1 MLFNSL
7 TFIVFFAVVVAL
19 YWSIRSWNAR
29 KNLLVTASYIFY
41 GAWNPP
47 FAALLFSTTAMDFW
61 LGRQIATAK
70 NLSSHRAWLIGSV
83 CMNLSMLGF
92 FKYGNFLLE
101 NFQWLIARIGII
113 YHPPHLDI
121 LLPVGISFYTFHSL
135 SYTLDIYRG
144 VLQPTRSLR
153 DFVLAVSFFPQLV
166 AGPIVRA
173 GDFLPQLVRPP
184 HLRLGQFLWGL
195 LLMTLG
201 LFEKI
206 VVADTLL
213 SGSADRIFGYGGPL
227 IALDSWIGVLAFA
240 GQIFFDFAGYSTC
253 AIGAALCLGF
263 HLKDNFRFPY
273 AAIGFSDFWRRWHI
287 SLSTFLRDYVYI
299 PLGGNRVGWTR
310 AAINLV
316 IVMFLGGL
324 WHGAAWTF
332 VVWGLLHGFYLVI
345 EHASRALIGERA
357 WTDPFAVKLLLGL
370 VTYGAVCLAW
380 VFFRASDFTI
390 ATRMLRGMFG
400 GHPHG
405 DAILATREML
415 QIGIV
420 TFFMM
425 LAHWSLRE
433 TNIETAVTR
442 LPRWIVTTA
451 WALMACAIILTQG
464 SSNAFIY
471 FQFSAHPSA
480 AAFVLPPTDGS
491 RERPRRSTARVR
503 APDHANSLARHHCY
517 CCVGRYRRCVCLGI
531 LLPFDWLRTHSG

>member
-7 TFIVFFAVVVAL
+7 TFVVFFAVVVTL

-29 KNLLVTASYIFY
+29 KNLLVFASYIFY

-61 LGRQIATAK
+61 LGREMAK
-70 NLSSHRAWLIGSV
+70 AKDQRSRRAWLVASV

-101 NFQWLIARIGII
+101 NFKWLMAQVGVI
-113 YHPPHLDI
+113 YQPPHLDI

-135 SYTLDIYRG
+135 SYTLDIYRR
-144 VLQPTRSLR
+144 VLQPTKSLR
-153 DFVLAVSFFPQLV
+153 DFILAVSFFPQLV

-184 HLRLGQFLWGL
+184 ALRAGQFLWGL
-195 LLMTLG
+195 ALMTLG

-206 VVADTLL
+206 VLADTMLA
-213 SGSADRIFGYGGPL
+213 GSADRIFSYAGPL
-227 IALDSWIGVLAFA
+227 VALDSWLGVMAFA
-240 GQIFFDFAGYSTC
+240 GQIFFDFAGYSIC

-287 SLSTFLRDYVYI
+287 SLSTFLRDYLYI

-332 VVWGLLHGFYLVI
+332 VVWGLLHGSYLVI
-345 EHASRALIGERA
+345 EHALRAFFGNKA
-357 WTDPFAVKLLLGL
+357 WTDTFAVKLLLGL
-370 VTYGAVCLAW
+370 ITYAAVCIAW
-380 VFFRASDFTI
+380 VFFRASNFTI

-400 GHPHG
+400 GHAHG
-405 DAILATREML
+405 DAILSTLEML

-420 TFFMM
+420 TACMI

-433 TNIETAVTR
+433 SNIETAVTR
-442 LPRWIVTTA
+442 LPRWIVTTI
-451 WALMACAIILTQG
+451 WAVMACVIILTQG
-464 SSNAFIY
+464 NSNAFIY
-471 FQFSAHPSA
+471 FQF
-480 AAFVLPPTDGS
+480 
-491 RERPRRSTARVR
+491 
-503 APDHANSLARHHCY
+503 
-517 CCVGRYRRCVCLGI
+517 
-531 LLPFDWLRTHSG
+531 

>member
-7 TFIVFFAVVVAL
+7 TFVVFFALVVTA
-19 YWSIRSWNAR
+19 YWSMRSWTTR
-29 KNLLVTASYIFY
+29 KNLLVVASYIFY

-61 LGRQIATAK
+61 LGRQIGKAK
-70 NLSSHRAWLIGSV
+70 GHRSRKAWLTASV

-92 FKYGNFLLE
+92 FKYGNFLLQ
-101 NFQWLIARIGII
+101 NFQWLIGRIGIV
-113 YHPPHLDI
+113 YQPPHLDI

-144 VLQPTRSLR
+144 VLQPTKSLR

-173 GDFLPQLVRPP
+173 GDFLPQLVRAPG
-184 HLRLGQFLWGL
+184 LRLGQFLWGL

-206 VVADTLL
+206 VLADTML
-213 SGSADRIFGYGGPL
+213 SGSADRVFSYAGPL
-227 IALDSWIGVLAFA
+227 VALDSWLGVMAFA
-240 GQIFFDFAGYSTC
+240 GQIFFDFAGYSIC

-287 SLSTFLRDYVYI
+287 SLSTFLRDYLYI
-299 PLGGNRVGWTR
+299 PLGGNQVRPFR
-310 AAINLV
+310 AALNLV

-332 VVWGLLHGFYLVI
+332 VVWGLLHGSYLVI
-345 EHASRALIGERA
+345 ERVCRGLFEDKTWAGHPITRVLAG
-357 WTDPFAVKLLLGL
+357 FA
-370 VTYGAVCLAW
+370 TYGAVCVAW

-390 ATRMLRGMFG
+390 ASRMLTGMFG
-400 GHPHG
+400 GHAHG
-405 DAILATREML
+405 DAILTTREIL
-415 QIGIV
+415 QIACV
-420 TFFMM
+420 TVGMIAM
-425 LAHWSLRE
+425 HWAMRDNSFE
-433 TNIETAVTR
+433 IAVMR
-442 LPRWIVTTA
+442 LPRWAVTA
-451 WALMACAIILTQG
+451 IWSVMGCAIILTQG

-471 FQFSAHPSA
+471 FQF
-480 AAFVLPPTDGS
+480 
-491 RERPRRSTARVR
+491 
-503 APDHANSLARHHCY
+503 
-517 CCVGRYRRCVCLGI
+517 
-531 LLPFDWLRTHSG
+531 

>member
-7 TFIVFFAVVVAL
+7 TFIVFFVVVVTA
-19 YWSIRSWNAR
+19 YWGMRSWTAR
-29 KNLLVTASYIFY
+29 KNLLVVSSYIFY

-61 LGRQIATAK
+61 LGARIARAK
-70 NLSSHRAWLIGSV
+70 RPHSRKVWLVISV
-83 CMNLSMLGF
+83 AMNLSMLGF

-101 NFQWLIARIGII
+101 NFQWFMARLGVA
-113 YHPPHLDI
+113 YQPPHLDI

-135 SYTLDIYRG
+135 SYTLDVYRG
-144 VLQPTRSLR
+144 VMQPTKSLR
-153 DFVLAVSFFPQLV
+153 DFILAVSFFPQLV

-173 GDFLPQLVRPP
+173 GDFLPQLLAPP
-184 HLRLGQFLWGL
+184 KPQTGRFLWGL
-195 LLMTLG
+195 ALMTLG
-201 LFEKI
+201 LFEK
-206 VVADTLL
+206 VVLADTMLA
-213 SGSADRIFGYGGPL
+213 GSADRIFSYGGPV
-227 IALDSWIGVLAFA
+227 IALDSWLGVMAFA

-287 SLSTFLRDYVYI
+287 SLSTFLRDYLYF
-299 PLGGNRVGWTR
+299 PLGGNRVGWAR

-345 EHASRALIGERA
+345 EHTLRALVGERA
-357 WTDPFAVKLLLGL
+357 WTENFAVKLLLGL
-370 VTYGAVCLAW
+370 VTYAAVCLAW

-390 ATRMLRGMFG
+390 ATRLLRGMFG
-400 GHPHG
+400 GHAHG
-405 DAILATREML
+405 DALLSTREML

-425 LAHWSLRE
+425 LAHWSLRDMSLE
-433 TNIETAVTR
+433 QAVER
-442 LPRWIVTTA
+442 LPRWVVTIA
-451 WALMACAIILTQG
+451 WAGMACALILNQG

-471 FQFSAHPSA
+471 FQF
-480 AAFVLPPTDGS
+480 
-491 RERPRRSTARVR
+491 
-503 APDHANSLARHHCY
+503 
-517 CCVGRYRRCVCLGI
+517 
-531 LLPFDWLRTHSG
+531 

>member
-7 TFIVFFAVVVAL
+7 TFVVFFVVVVTL
-19 YWSIRSWNAR
+19 YWSIKSWQAR
-29 KNLLVTASYIFY
+29 KNLLVVASYIFY

-47 FAALLFSTTAMDFW
+47 FAALLFGTTAMDFW
-61 LGRQIATAK
+61 LGRQMGKAAK
-70 NLSSHRAWLIGSV
+70 EHARRRWLVASV

-101 NFQWLIARIGII
+101 NFQWLLTRIGIV
-113 YHPPHLDI
+113 YQPPHLNI

-144 VLQPTRSLR
+144 VLRPTKSLR

-184 HLRLGQFLWGL
+184 SLRTGQFFWGL

-206 VVADTLL
+206 VLADTML
-213 SGSADRIFGYGGPL
+213 SGSADRIFDYAGPL
-227 IALDSWIGVLAFA
+227 VALDSWLGVMAFA

-273 AAIGFSDFWRRWHI
+273 AAFGFSDFWRRWHI
-287 SLSTFLRDYVYI
+287 SLSTFLRDYLYI

-310 AAINLV
+310 AAIHLV

-332 VVWGLLHGFYLVI
+332 VVWGLLHGSYPVI

-357 WTDPFAVKLLLGL
+357 WT
-370 VTYGAVCLAW
+370 
-380 VFFRASDFTI
+380 
-390 ATRMLRGMFG
+390 
-400 GHPHG
+400 
-405 DAILATREML
+405 
-415 QIGIV
+415 
-420 TFFMM
+420 
-425 LAHWSLRE
+425 
-433 TNIETAVTR
+433 
-442 LPRWIVTTA
+442 
-451 WALMACAIILTQG
+451 
-464 SSNAFIY
+464 
-471 FQFSAHPSA
+471 
-480 AAFVLPPTDGS
+480 
-491 RERPRRSTARVR
+491 
-503 APDHANSLARHHCY
+503 
-517 CCVGRYRRCVCLGI
+517 
-531 LLPFDWLRTHSG
+531 